1 MEFKYIFAIA
11 VLGVFFLLIFI
22 SFAFLEYGRIK
33 EEKLQAWIMEQYSNE
48 KVKDYEYAEDNSEEI
63 SSQSSES
70 DSVKEE
76 KEEESV
82 PELHLDDPYGK
93 IDIEGIEEIT
103 GNYNGDK

>member
-33 EEKLQAWIMEQYSNE
+33 EEKLQAWIVEQYSIK
-48 KVKDYEYAEDNSEEI
+48 KVKNYEYAEDNGEEI
-63 SSQSSES
+63 STQSPEAAAVNE
-70 DSVKEE
+70 DV
-76 KEEESV
+76 EEESI
-82 PELHLDDPYGK
+82 PEVHLDDPYGK